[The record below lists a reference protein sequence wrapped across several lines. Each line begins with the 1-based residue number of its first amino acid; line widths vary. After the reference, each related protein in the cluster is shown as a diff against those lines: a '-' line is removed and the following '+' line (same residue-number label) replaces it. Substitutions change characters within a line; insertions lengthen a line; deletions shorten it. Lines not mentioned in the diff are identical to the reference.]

1 MQESVCLHNCSFNM
15 LIISVSSSFLTST
28 LIPLT
33 IDQPSAS
40 IWECLPDKCQ
50 DGALWH
56 REAATACAVT
66 NLIKDLSLSN
76 HNGHP
81 STSPSKRQC
90 RSLSFSDEMASCR
103 TSWRPLG
110 SKFWA
115 PVKKRR
121 CYNGGSVQRYS
132 NRFSTMQQ
140 SSSFS
145 LPSHANAVSLPY
157 DPAGLHPQPIGPPGL
172 GVLGPATC
180 GQVGDL
186 WGHAASPVGGGRL
199 DMQRSLSCSHDQFS
213 FADYCPPS
221 ASSTP
226 PRRQSR
232 PGARVGWPTAAPSP
246 ASLMTRR
253 TSLTSIRVTGCAKQL
268 SLVTCICRFCLRPT
282 LPLDG
287 KPLLA
292 VRLGSILFMQVP
304 NALLCRHRG
313 PPPLGYC
320 LFWQK
325 LEKLSSFTLNK
336 ETLISHKEYRKFF
349 KTTTVGTIWE
359 LKEKSAYVKDE
370 HLECAAAERVI
381 CLCAL
386 SFNFTENM
394 VKYVT

>member
-1 MQESVCLHNCSFNM
+1 MKGPIFSTE
-15 LIISVSSSFLTST
+15 LIKDSHIVPYLSKGQK
-28 LIPLT
+28 IM

-145 LPSHANAVSLPY
+145 LPSHANAVSSPY

-232 PGARVGWPTAAPSP
+232 PGAPSP

-253 TSLTSIRVTGCAKQL
+253 
-268 SLVTCICRFCLRPT
+268 
-282 LPLDG
+282 
-287 KPLLA
+287 
-292 VRLGSILFMQVP
+292 
-304 NALLCRHRG
+304 HRAH
-313 PPPLGYC
+313 
-320 LFWQK
+320 Q
-325 LEKLSSFTLNK
+325 
-336 ETLISHKEYRKFF
+336 
-349 KTTTVGTIWE
+349 GT
-359 LKEKSAYVKDE
+359 
-370 HLECAAAERVI
+370 
-381 CLCAL
+381 
-386 SFNFTENM
+386 
-394 VKYVT
+394 